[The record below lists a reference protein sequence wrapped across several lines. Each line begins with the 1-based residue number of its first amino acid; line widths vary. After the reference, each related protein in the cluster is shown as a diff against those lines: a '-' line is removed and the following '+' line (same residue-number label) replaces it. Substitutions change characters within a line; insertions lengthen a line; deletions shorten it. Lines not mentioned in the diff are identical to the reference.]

1 MSDMRVKDLAGTVG
15 ITAERL
21 VEQLNEAG
29 INVSKPDDLI
39 TEEQKQTLLKFLQQ
53 RHGKSDDSDAS
64 SPRKITLKRKSVS
77 EIKLGGS
84 ARDRKSVV

>member
-29 INVSKPDDLI
+29 INVSEPDDLI
-39 TEEQKQTLLKFLQQ
+39 SEEQK
-53 RHGKSDDSDAS
+53 
-64 SPRKITLKRKSVS
+64 
-77 EIKLGGS
+77 
-84 ARDRKSVV
+84 

>member
-29 INVSKPDDLI
+29 INVSKPDDFI
-39 TEEQKQTLLKFLQQ
+39 TEDQKQTLLQFLQQ
-53 RHGKSDDSDAS
+53 RHGKSGGGETAV
-64 SPRKITLKRKSVS
+64 PKKITDKDLK
-77 EIKLGGS
+77 
-84 ARDRKSVV
+84 